1 MPAYRVAR
9 GRLAPRPVH
18 AELEGSARAEGRA
31 RKKGLASNSTAQLLT
46 FVFRAVAGV
55 GVVVLLARSGGPYVL
70 GVVQFALTLTSLLP
84 FFYGVPTLL
93 AREVARRPEE
103 ARRWVEAGTFL
114 SVVLGV
120 VFTGALF
127 GGAVAVGAPWETAAT
142 LGVAGIGMAFDGIAR
157 VQFAAFWAW
166 ERLSTETVVTGVQEA
181 AYLAGTVAVLAFGG
195 GPVAVVGVFAASRAL
210 GACWS
215 WILVGRH
222 IGGLPRPRVE
232 RGSLRSTI
240 RQCTPFALS
249 DTLTLTNGRFDSVLL
264 GVFIGPA
271 AVGLY
276 QAATNLVL
284 HFNVIARS
292 INRAVYPRMGRA
304 WPGDPEQFRHLRNFS
319 MRLIAFVGV
328 PVTVASL
335 LLAPRTID
343 FLYGPEFAA
352 AVLTYQLL
360 VMVIPVRM
368 VANTASIS
376 LAATDKQASRTVA
389 VAAAAALNVGLNLY
403 FIPRW
408 SYLGAAITTVVC
420 ECLLLVAYAVLLR
433 RVAGPSELI
442 RSNGWPLLACV
453 PMAGAILLTGDQHV
467 LVTAIAGV
475 LAYAAAVAGLAFLR
489 AAAEDRRRPVRA
501 LAALAQP
508 AR

>member
-1 MPAYRVAR
+1 M
-9 GRLAPRPVH
+9 H
-18 AELEGSARAEGRA
+18 AELEGRSAAEERSAR
-31 RKKGLASNSTAQLLT
+31 KGLASNSTAQLLT
-46 FVFRAVAGV
+46 FVFRAVSGI
-55 GVVVLLARSGGPYVL
+55 GVVVLVARSGGPYSL

-84 FFYGVPTLL
+84 FFYGIPTLM

-103 ARRWVEAGTFL
+103 ARRWVEAGTFI

-120 VFTGALF
+120 AFSGAVFGI
-127 GGAVAVGAPWETAAT
+127 AVAVGAPWETAAT

-166 ERLSTETVVTGVQEA
+166 ERLSSETLVTAVQEA
-181 AYLAGTVAVLAFGG
+181 AYLAGTVAVLALDG

-210 GACWS
+210 GAGWG
-215 WILVGRH
+215 WVLVGRRL
-222 IGGLPRPRVE
+222 GGLPRPRVE
-232 RGSLRSTI
+232 RGSLRGTL

-264 GVFIGPA
+264 GIFIGPA

-304 WPGDPEQFRHLRNFS
+304 WPGDPGEFRHLRNFS

-328 PVTVASL
+328 PVTIASL

-343 FLYGPEFAA
+343 FLYGAEFAA

-360 VMVIPVRM
+360 VTVIPVRM
-368 VANTASIS
+368 VGNTVSIS
-376 LAATDKQASRTVA
+376 LAATDKQASRTIA

-408 SYLGAAITTVVC
+408 SYLGAAVTTVIC
-420 ECLLLVAYAVLLR
+420 EVLLLVAYAILLR
-433 RVAGPSELI
+433 RVAGPSELV

-453 PMAGAILLTGDQHV
+453 PMAGAILLTGGQHV
-467 LVTAIAGV
+467 LVSALAGV
-475 LAYAAAVAGLAFLR
+475 VVYAAAVAGLAFLR
-489 AAAEDRRRPVRA
+489 ADADARRRPVRA
-501 LAALAQP
+501 LTLLAQP
-508 AR
+508 VR